1 MSAAR
6 LAIAGAAGRVGQ
18 ALLRLAA
25 ADPALKIVAA
35 LERPDS
41 PHLGADAG
49 ALCGGPAS
57 GLPLSATCDAPVDVL
72 VEFSRPDAC
81 VAWAEWCAA
90 RGVAFVSGTTGL
102 EEHHTASL
110 RRAAERCAVLWSPN
124 MSIGANLVMRL
135 VREVAARLGADWDI
149 EITEAHHRYKMDAP
163 SGTAKALLAAACAG
177 RGVRP
182 SDVAVYGREGQTG
195 ARPPG
200 QIGVHALRM
209 GDVIGDHE
217 VIFHSLM
224 ESVSL
229 RHRVSNRDTF
239 AAGALRAARW
249 LAGRPPRWYTIADVL
264 EHAAAA
270 PRR

>member
-1 MSAAR
+1 MSPVR
-6 LAIAGAAGRVGQ
+6 LAVAGAAGRVGQ

-25 ADPALKIVAA
+25 ADPELRIVAA

-41 PHLGADAG
+41 AHLGVDAG
-49 ALCGGPAS
+49 TLVGGA
-57 GLPLSATCDAPVDVL
+57 PLGVKVGAACETPPDVL
-72 VEFSRPDAC
+72 VEFSRPDAA

-102 EEHHTASL
+102 EERHTAAL

-135 VREVAARLGADWDI
+135 VREVAARLGNDWDI
-149 EITEAHHRYKMDAP
+149 EITEAHHRHKVDAP

-177 RGVRP
+177 RGVRAA
-182 SDVAVYGREGQTG
+182 DVAVYGREGQTG
-195 ARPPG
+195 TRPAG

-217 VIFHSLM
+217 IIFHSPM

-239 AAGALRAARW
+239 AAGALRAACW
-249 LAGRPPRWYTIADVL
+249 LAGKAPRWYTMADIL
-264 EHAAAA
+264 DGGADALT
-270 PRR
+270 P